1 MSRWRSRWKT
11 PVLFACVSVVLL
23 PVLAGVSADCQ
34 APSRPSA
41 RLPLLTTTRQAHTLT
56 YEQASRAYPVHLRG
70 VVTFYDSYQEGNPA
84 LFIADATGSI
94 FVGLPHGP
102 ILPLHAGSVV
112 EVSGVTDPGGFAPI
126 IVKPEIR
133 IAGGTQPLPNPLR
146 VTLPNLFTGTLDG
159 QWIAIEGL
167 VHSVETDGMH
177 VVLTL
182 ATDDGLITATT
193 VKQDGA
199 NYTSLVDCKILIPAV
214 AAPLVDNKRQM
225 VGVRLLFPD
234 FKAIKVEE
242 PAPVDSFALP
252 LRRLNS
258 LVQYSPATPFQHR
271 VHIRGRVTLHWPGR
285 TLCIQD
291 GDDGLCV
298 QSLDQT
304 ALQEG
309 ELVDVTGF
317 PALDNYEPTVSEA
330 TPRPAGNT
338 IVATPKK
345 ITAEDAFKG
354 DHTGELVQME
364 GRLIGR
370 SQVMGDSALLL
381 SSGGILFPAILPAA
395 FLNPGKVHGPEW
407 VDGSTVLVTGVFSGK
422 VDARQITRKEGISR
436 LESFQILLGS
446 PKDVAI
452 VETPSWW
459 TSQHTLMVLGLV
471 VILTLAVLFW
481 VVVLRRRVEQQ
492 TLLIRRSEENF
503 RHLAQHDALTGLVVR
518 TVLLEQL
525 EFALEGFSHKQTP
538 FALLMMDVD
547 NFKLVNDTLGHATGD
562 EILCIT
568 SKRILASVRDSDTVA
583 RMGGDEFTVLLP
595 GVRGM
600 EEARKI
606 AAQVVANVS
615 TPIII
620 RGREVP
626 VSVSVGVTAY
636 PDGGEDA
643 SSLLHNADIA
653 MYRAKVQG
661 RNRYQIF
668 SPDMAMAGANKLEL
682 KMALRRALDNRE
694 LELLYQPIVNVK
706 SGEVSGLEVL
716 LRWRNER
723 SGLLIPSDFLPLA
736 EETGLIV
743 PIGEWVLQ
751 EACRQVSLVEKRL
764 TRSFLLAINV
774 SPRQIQQDGLPHTIR
789 MALAASNRDPRYLE
803 LEITENALIGNAS
816 QTREILNQIRALG
829 VGIAID
835 GFGSGFSS
843 LAYITRFRVDR
854 IKIDRL
860 FVQNSVTDKNSET
873 VTRVI
878 IAMAHGLNIPVVAQG
893 VETEAQY
900 DFAKAAEC
908 DTVQGYYFSRPIAA
922 AQLEDALSSMK
933 MHASHE

>member
-1 MSRWRSRWKT
+1 MNRWRSRRGT

-23 PVLAGVSADCQ
+23 PVLADVSAHCQ

-41 RLPLLTTTRQAHTLT
+41 RLPLLTTTRQAHTLSF
-56 YEQASRAYPVHLRG
+56 EQASRGYPVHLRG
-70 VVTFYDSYQEGNPA
+70 VVTFYDPYQEGHPA

-94 FVGLPHGP
+94 FVASAPGP
-102 ILPLHAGSVV
+102 VLPLRAGSVV
-112 EVSGVTDPGGFAPI
+112 EVSGVTDPGGYAPI
-126 IVKPEIR
+126 IIQPKIR
-133 IAGGTQPLPNPLR
+133 VVGGSGPLPNPRKL
-146 VTLPNLFTGTLDG
+146 TLPHLLTGTEDG
-159 QWIAIEGL
+159 QWVAVEGL
-167 VHSVETDGMH
+167 VHSVESYGMH
-177 VVLTL
+177 EVLTL
-182 ATDDGLITATT
+182 ATNDGLLTATT
-193 VKQDGA
+193 VKEDGA
-199 NYTSLVDCKILIPAV
+199 NYAGLVDSKVMIPAV
-214 AAPLVDNKRQM
+214 AAPLVDNNRQM
-225 VGVRLLFPD
+225 MGVRLLFPE
-234 FKAIKVEE
+234 FRAIAVEE
-242 PAPVDSFALP
+242 AGPVDPFALP
-252 LRRLNS
+252 IRHLNS
-258 LVQYSPATPFQHR
+258 LLQYSSVLTLQHR
-271 VHIRGRVTLHWPGR
+271 VHVRGRVTLHWPGR
-285 TLCIQD
+285 TLCILE
-291 GDDGLCV
+291 GADGLCLQAV
-298 QSLDQT
+298 DQT
-304 ALQEG
+304 VLNEG
-309 ELVDVTGF
+309 ELVDVAGF
-317 PALDNYEPTVSEA
+317 PTRENYETTLSDV
-330 TPRPAGNT
+330 TLRPAGNRL
-338 IVATPKK
+338 VSPPRKLS
-345 ITAEDAFKG
+345 AEDAFKG
-354 DHTGELVQME
+354 EHNGELVQIE

-370 SQVMGDSALLL
+370 TLVMGDSALLL
-381 SSGGILFPAILPAA
+381 SSGRFVFPAVLPAVSI
-395 FLNPGKVHGPEW
+395 NPEKEHGPAW
-407 VDGSTVLVTGVFSGK
+407 VDGSRVLVTGVFSGK
-422 VDARQITRKEGISR
+422 VDAWQITRLEGISR
-436 LESFQILLGS
+436 LESFQILLRS
-446 PKDVAI
+446 PRDVI
-452 VETPSWW
+452 ILTTPSWW

-503 RHLAQHDALTGLVVR
+503 RHLAQHDALTGLAVR
-518 TVLLEQL
+518 TVLLERMQL
-525 EFALEGFSHKQTP
+525 ALEEFRHKQTP

-562 EILCIT
+562 EILGIT

-615 TPIII
+615 APIII

-636 PDGGEDA
+636 PEGGEDA
-643 SSLLHNADIA
+643 PSLLHNADIA
-653 MYRAKVQG
+653 MYCAKVQG
-661 RNRYQIF
+661 RNRYQLF
-668 SPDMAMAGANKLEL
+668 SPDMATAGANKLEL
-682 KMALRRALDNRE
+682 KMALSRALDNRE

-706 SGEVSGLEVL
+706 TGEVSGLEVL

-751 EACRQVSLVEKRL
+751 EACRQVSLVEKHL
-764 TRSFLLAINV
+764 NRSFLLAINF
-774 SPRQIQQDGLPHTIR
+774 SPRQMQQDGLPHTIR
-789 MALAASNRDPRYLE
+789 MALAASNRDPRCLE
-803 LEITENALIGNAS
+803 LEITENALIGNS
-816 QTREILNQIRALG
+816 SKTREILNQIRALG

-860 FVQNSVTDKNSET
+860 FVQNSVTDNNSAT

-900 DFAKAAEC
+900 DFAKTAEC

-922 AQLEDALSSMK
+922 VQLEDALSSMK